1 MSLFRRR
8 RAEPP
13 EWAGF
18 LGADEWEA
26 FVDLVRP
33 EAERRG
39 WSHDLEAGTMREPGP
54 EGAGMGLGTLAQM
67 FHAAEPGDRGDL
79 VRRHFEL
86 LGQLGDA
93 TPFAG
98 PDEARA
104 AIKARLVDD
113 GFLAEVPW
121 EVAGRRVADDLQ
133 LVLAF
138 DLPTTVSMP
147 QREQILEWGTEDE
160 LFDLAL
166 EHARAEPGLERQRHE
181 LPAPQ
186 GPPTPL
192 WALVGD
198 SFFTATH
205 VLWADELDPPPS
217 EHGTIV
223 AVPHRHTVLAHPIRD
238 LGVVGA
244 VTQLIPL
251 VHSMWIEGP
260 GSISESLY
268 WLRDGALERLDV
280 RSEDDRMVFTPSDA
294 LLGVLNSLE

>member
-1 MSLFRRR
+1 LFRRR
-8 RAEPP
+8 RPEPP

-18 LGADEWEA
+18 LDAAEWDTFA
-26 FVDLVRP
+26 GLVRT

-39 WSHDLEAGTMREPGP
+39 WSHDLEAGTMQDPGP

-67 FHAAEPGDRGDL
+67 FHAAEPGDRPDL

-86 LGQLGDA
+86 LEQVA
-93 TPFAG
+93 EPAPFDG

-104 AIKARLVDD
+104 AVKARLVDD
-113 GFLAEVPW
+113 GFLANIPW
-121 EVAGRRVADDLQ
+121 EVAGRRVAEDLQ

-138 DLPTTVSMP
+138 DLPTTVTIP
-147 QREQILEWGTEDE
+147 RREQILEWGDEDE
-160 LFDLAL
+160 LFDLAI
-166 EHARAEPGLERQRHE
+166 EHARAEPGLELQRHE
-181 LPAPQ
+181 LPAPE
-186 GPPTPL
+186 GSPTPV

-217 EHGTIV
+217 EHGTLV

-238 LGVVGA
+238 LAVVGA
-244 VTQLIPL
+244 VSQLIPL
-251 VHSMWIEGP
+251 VHSLWTEGP

-268 WLRDGALERLDV
+268 WLRDGRLERLDV
-280 RSEDDRMVFTPSDA
+280 RSEDDRVIFTPSDD
-294 LLGVLNSLE
+294 LLEVLNRLE